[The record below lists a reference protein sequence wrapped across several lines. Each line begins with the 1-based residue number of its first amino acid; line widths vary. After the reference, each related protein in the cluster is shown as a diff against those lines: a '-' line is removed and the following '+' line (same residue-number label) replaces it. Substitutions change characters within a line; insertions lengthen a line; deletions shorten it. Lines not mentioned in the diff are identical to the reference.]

1 MSGSF
6 SVEQNGFSYKCPS
19 IVIVDGHALTRSCFA
34 RILRSEFQDFI
45 IQEIETAQQLES
57 IAGKQIGLVALNI
70 DRCALA
76 EDRVLHSLASLRRVL
91 PDAPVMLLTQVDE
104 SAVSDAA
111 ISDITRF
118 GVRGYVTG
126 AASIDIALAALRL
139 VIAGGVY
146 FPRSVAGDGPSWS
159 SSSCE
164 DIVVAPDV
172 DVSAQLPALSA
183 VPAVAFTRRE
193 RDVLATLQRG
203 LSNKII
209 ASELNLSQNTVKV
222 HLSRIMR
229 KLKTT
234 NRTEAALLAQRSLLN
249 GNGQLNDNT
258 RLSQGIGG

>member
-19 IVIVDGHALTRSCFA
+19 IVIVDGHALTRSCLA

-45 IQEIETAQQLES
+45 IQEIETAQKLES
-57 IAGKQIGLVALNI
+57 IAGKKIGLVALNI
-70 DRCALA
+70 DQCALA
-76 EDRVLHSLASLRRVL
+76 EDRVLHNLTALRRAL
-91 PDAPVMLLTQVDE
+91 PEAPVVLLSQVDE
-104 SAVSDAA
+104 STVSDAA
-111 ISDITRF
+111 IGEVTRF
-118 GVRGYVTG
+118 GVKGYVTG

-146 FPRSVAGDGPSWS
+146 FPRFVAGDSPNWNT
-159 SSSCE
+159 SCE
-164 DIVVAPDV
+164 DIVVAAAADV
-172 DVSAQLPALSA
+172 PAQLPALPA
-183 VPAVAFTRRE
+183 APAVAFTQRE
-193 RDVLATLQRG
+193 REVLATLQRG

-234 NRTEAALLAQRSLLN
+234 NRTEAALLAQRSLLS

-258 RLSQGIGG
+258 RLRQGIGG